1 MWLTGCLGLRGSTRR
16 IASRLRSQA
25 ATCGWRT
32 RVVPRDDGD
41 EKDKGLCMYG
51 LQFLRMF
58 SGETIQH
65 MDAATRFLRPW
76 DTRDLGDLQAFATVL
91 DIVTLARGFQFG
103 LNVSLDSETDRGE

>member
-1 MWLTGCLGLRGSTRR
+1 MHHP
-16 IASRLRSQA
+16 IAFSLRSQA

-41 EKDKGLCMYG
+41 EKDKSLCKYG
-51 LQFLRMF
+51 PQFLWMF